1 MAGTPRSASS
11 RRAPAK
17 KAVGAKAG
25 TKPARRAT
33 RLSVDDWI
41 DASFEL
47 MATDGVSG
55 VKITKLCERLEV
67 TKGSFYW
74 HFADIDKLMEAIA
87 DKWCDTQN
95 DTVRGLKGL
104 ETVEVEQRL
113 QIMAELLID
122 QRTWAVESAV
132 RDWARNYGKIA
143 DAVRELD
150 NRIFEVVQRS
160 LLDLDFDPD
169 EARLRAGILV
179 YSGIGFVHARGSLP
193 TPSAAEVHAMF
204 ELLTR
209 H

>member
-1 MAGTPRSASS
+1 MAGRPRSASS
-11 RRAPAK
+11 RAPAK
-17 KAVGAKAG
+17 KAAGAKTG

-55 VKITKLCERLEV
+55 VKITRLCERLEV

-74 HFADIDKLMEAIA
+74 HFADINELMEAIA

-104 ETVEVEQRL
+104 ESVDVEQRL

-132 RDWARNYGKIA
+132 RDWARNYEKIA

-150 NRIFEVVQRS
+150 NRIFDVVRRS
-160 LLDLDFDPD
+160 LLDLDFDAD

-179 YSGIGFVHARGSLP
+179 YSGIGFVHARGTLP
-193 TPSAAEVHAMF
+193 TPTVNEVHAMF
-204 ELLTR
+204 RLLTKP
-209 H
+209 

>member
-1 MAGTPRSASS
+1 MAGTPRSASA

-17 KAVGAKAG
+17 KAAGAKTG
-25 TKPARRAT
+25 TKPTRRTT

-160 LLDLDFDPD
+160 LLDLEFDPE

-193 TPSAAEVHAMF
+193 TPTAAEVHAMF

>member
-11 RRAPAK
+11 RRAPVK
-17 KAVGAKAG
+17 KAVGGKTG

-55 VKITKLCERLEV
+55 VKITKLCERLQV

-74 HFADIDKLMEAIA
+74 HFADIDELMEAIA
-87 DKWCDTQN
+87 DKWCDSQN

-104 ETVEVEQRL
+104 EAVAVEQRL

-132 RDWARNYGKIA
+132 RDWARNYDKIA

-160 LLDLDFDPD
+160 LLDLDFDAD

-204 ELLTR
+204 DLLTR